1 MVESVLGSTPFC
13 TYRGKVVE
21 DAYINAYRFQVL
33 VGLRPGELIGLR
45 WEDVQGA
52 TLLVK
57 RSVNVFGEETRG
69 KNENAVRSVP
79 LSALAMYV
87 LEKQRKMTGQNTGS
101 IFEIRNEQH
110 LYKRWRTYCTYH
122 ELTPCSLYEIRHTF
136 VSVVKTLPAGEI
148 KALVGHSQD
157 MDTFGV
163 YSHELA
169 GDDQRT
175 AQAVNDA
182 FAKLLKLA

>member
-1 MVESVLGSTPFC
+1 M
-13 TYRGKVVE
+13 
-21 DAYINAYRFQVL
+21 
-33 VGLRPGELIGLR
+33 
-45 WEDVQGA
+45 
-52 TLLVK
+52 LVK

-87 LEKQRKMTGQNTGS
+87 LEKQRGMTGQDTGS
-101 IFEIRNEQH
+101 IFEIRNEQR

-122 ELTPCSLYEIRHTF
+122 KLTPCSLYEIRHTF